1 MKARD
6 RYVVGQLYRYEDLTE
21 QEKSDAALTM
31 DNGVAAREMMYRFT
45 MLTSKDIRNRFDY
58 DLDKEWGDRPEI
70 QRLMMDIATNGVE
83 DAAVDREGNRRM
95 IACAILNMDCPW
107 FEVVDTKKGLN
118 EAIADIPKPAS
129 PLPWKQVLSQPH
141 GTYALRIAHGFH
153 EDTVLIAEPGVGGW
167 DAVLAIDPDDLAYLL
182 WAANNAQ
189 ALYEAL
195 EKLVSATDLVR
206 MVGFVGPNGE
216 MEPSYKLDASVQSA
230 SAALKAARGEK

>member
-83 DAAVDREGNRRM
+83 NAAVDREGNRRM

-129 PLPWKQVLSQPH
+129 PLPKLEVCDLGDDRFNIIAAGSH
-141 GTYALRIAHGFH
+141 ERISALVDKAKWIMEMVDP
-153 EDTVLIAEPGVGGW
+153 EDAEE
-167 DAVLAIDPDDLAYLL
+167 DAETMLEWARHIV
-182 WAANNAQ
+182 WAANNALK
-189 ALYEAL
+189 LYEAL
-195 EKLVSATDLVR
+195 EVIA
-206 MVGFVGPNGE
+206 NGE
-216 MEPSYKLDASVQSA
+216 IVLPGGDPVSIA